1 MFSVSDTIAAI
12 ATPPGR
18 GGIGIV
24 RLSGPDA
31 HAIARRL
38 ITHDAPL
45 EPRHATLTRVVS
57 ARLKPGPT
65 YAAPTATEP
74 RAAAP
79 TTAEPCV
86 GHRFS
91 GASDEPCVGHRFSGA
106 SETGASRDPIDQAVA
121 TFFPAPHSYTG
132 DDVV

>member
-65 YAAPTATEP
+65 YAAPAYAAPTATEP

-79 TTAEPCV
+79 TTAEPYV

-91 GASDEPCVGHRFSGA
+91 GASESGA

-121 TFFPAPHSYTG
+121 TF
-132 DDVV
+132 

>member
-18 GGIGIV
+18 GGIGVI

-31 HAIARRL
+31 HAIARCL
-38 ITHDAPL
+38 IAHDGPL
-45 EPRHATLTRVVS
+45 EARHATLTRVVA
-57 ARLKPGPT
+57 ARLQPGPT
-65 YAAPTATEP
+65 DAASTVADTNVVAQSTVVPQTN
-74 RAAAP
+74 
-79 TTAEPCV
+79 V

-91 GASDEPCVGHRFSGA
+91 GA
-106 SETGASRDPIDQAVA
+106 IDHAVA

-132 DDVV
+132 DDVVE